1 MLPCFGVTTLSEVT
15 FKKLGNLGHR
25 SSGSTKNVWGF
36 PPSLPELAEG
46 RMETVWQLFCLF
58 VYFSDK
64 CFVFNP
70 VTRVMQTTCLQ
81 PSTHYWTFTS
91 YSWLIRLLGCK
102 LVRAG
107 TTFDLYIGFA
117 FSMLVTILTQQVF
130 YEHLWDCKLPARR
143 AARPSGLCLLWARP
157 HFSAM
162 YMECFIFMFCSCF
175 PFQPVSS

>member
-1 MLPCFGVTTLSEVT
+1 MDLQFRTTSCTCSLVLVSPHSVRSLLRSLGTWATGAAEAQRMSGVSHPACLS
-15 FKKLGNLGHR
+15 LLRGGWR
-25 SSGSTKNVWGF
+25 QCGSIA
-36 PPSLPELAEG
+36 L
-46 RMETVWQLFCLF
+46 QLFCLF

-117 FSMLVTILTQQVF
+117 FSMLVTILTQQVL
-130 YEHLWDCKLPARR
+130 YEHL
-143 AARPSGLCLLWARP
+143 
-157 HFSAM
+157 
-162 YMECFIFMFCSCF
+162 
-175 PFQPVSS
+175 